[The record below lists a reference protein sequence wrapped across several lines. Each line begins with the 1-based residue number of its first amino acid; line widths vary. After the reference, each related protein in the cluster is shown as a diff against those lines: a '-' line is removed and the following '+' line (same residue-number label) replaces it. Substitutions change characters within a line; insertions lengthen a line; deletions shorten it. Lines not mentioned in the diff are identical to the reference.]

1 MEDWK
6 RFYKTANWQACRA
19 YVWKRDGGL
28 CVDCKKKGMITP
40 AEEVHHVIPLTAEN
54 VKDPN
59 VSLNPENLVSLCR
72 ECHKNRHG
80 TIGRRYTI
88 GEDGR
93 VIALLDR

>member
-1 MEDWK
+1 
-6 RFYKTANWQACRA
+6 
-19 YVWKRDGGL
+19 
-28 CVDCKKKGMITP
+28 MITP

-80 TIGRRYTI
+80 TSGRRYTI
-88 GEDGR
+88 SEDGR
-93 VIALLDR
+93 VTAI

>member
-6 RFYKTANWQACRA
+6 RFYWSTNWKSCRA

-28 CVDCKKKGMITP
+28 CVDCRKKGMITP

-59 VSLNPENLVSLCR
+59 ISLNPENLVSLCR

-80 TIGRRYTI
+80 TSGRRYEI
-88 GEDGR
+88 DENGR